1 MELKTAFGATL
12 KQVRLARNLV
22 QEDFALVSSRTNI
35 SLLERSK
42 TIPTLEKM
50 EELCALMNLHPV
62 TLLAACYMKKEGN
75 GDVTNFLTVIKR
87 ELEALMIEFDQ
98 SQARAG
104 EE

>member
-12 KQVRLARNLV
+12 KHVRLARNLV

-62 TLLAACYMKKEGN
+62 TLLAACYMKKEGK
-75 GDVTNFLTVIKR
+75 DDISQFLAAVQT
-87 ELEALMIEFDQ
+87 ELESLV
-98 SQARAG
+98 
-104 EE
+104 